1 MKIEDVRRVLIVGA
15 GTMGQQIGLQ
25 CARHGYNVTLYDLA
39 PDVLEAA
46 TMQIKAYADGFVT
59 FGILTQEQVD
69 ATLARITTTNDPKE
83 AAAEADLLSESVP
96 EDPELKGK
104 VFAQFNDLCPPHTI
118 FTTNT
123 STLIPSMF
131 AKETGR
137 PAQFAALHFHA
148 PMQGANVVDIMPHP
162 GTSNETVELL
172 EAFAKRIDQ
181 IAIVLKKES
190 SSYVFNA
197 MMHGFLAAAFNLA
210 INGVA
215 SVEDIDRAW
224 MGVTKMIAGPF
235 GMLDNVGLDTSWQV
249 TEYRAKELGDPQL
262 QAHADFLKPYVDKGW
277 LGVKSGR
284 GFYTYPDAAFLQPGF
299 LTCE

>member
-1 MKIEDVRRVLIVGA
+1 MKIENVKRVLIVGA

-25 CARHGYNVTLYDLA
+25 CAMHGYDVIIYDI
-39 PDVLEAA
+39 DVDALEAA
-46 TMQIKAYADGFVT
+46 TTQIKAYADGFVA
-59 FGILTQEQVD
+59 FGLLTQEQAD
-69 ATLARITTTNDPKE
+69 APLARITTTNDPKE

-96 EDPELKGK
+96 EDVELKGK
-104 VFAQFNDLCPPHTI
+104 VFAQFNGLCPPHTI

-123 STLIPSMF
+123 SSLIPSMF
-131 AKETGR
+131 AEETGR
-137 PAQFAALHFHA
+137 PAQFAALHFHG
-148 PMQGANVVDIMPHP
+148 PIRGANVVDIMPHA

-190 SSYVFNA
+190 RAYVFNA
-197 MMHGFLAAAFNLA
+197 MLHGFVQAALTLA

-235 GMLDNVGLDTSWQV
+235 GMLDNIGLDISWQIA
-249 TEYRAKELGDPQL
+249 EYWAKELGDSQL
-262 QAHADFLKPYVDKGW
+262 QAQADFLKQYVDKGW

-284 GFYTYPDAAFLQPGF
+284 GFYTYPDPAFLQPGF
-299 LTCE
+299 LTGE

>member
-1 MKIEDVRRVLIVGA
+1 M
-15 GTMGQQIGLQ
+15 
-25 CARHGYNVTLYDLA
+25 HGYNVTLYDLA

-46 TMQIKAYADGFVT
+46 TTQIKAYADGFVA
-59 FGILTQEQVD
+59 FGLLTQEQAD

-104 VFAQFNDLCPPHTI
+104 LFAQFNELCPPHTI

-148 PMQGANVVDIMPHP
+148 PAKVVDIMPHP

-172 EAFAKRIDQ
+172 KAFSKRIDQ

-190 SSYVFNA
+190 HAYVFNA
-197 MMHGFLAAAFNLA
+197 MLHGVLAAALNLA

-224 MGVTKMIAGPF
+224 MGVEEMPRGPF
-235 GMLDNVGLDTSWQV
+235 GILDKIGLDTSWQIR
-249 TEYRAKELGDPQL
+249 EFWAKALGDPQL
-262 QAHADFLKPYVDKGW
+262 QAQADFLKPYVDKGW

-284 GFYTYPDAAFLQPGF
+284 GFYTYPDPAFLQPGF
-299 LTCE
+299 LTGG

>member
-25 CARHGYNVTLYDLA
+25 CAMKGYDVTIYDIA
-39 PDVLEAA
+39 PNMLNA
-46 TMQIKAYADGFVT
+46 TTTQIKAYADEFVA
-59 FGILTQEQVD
+59 FGLLTQEQAD

-104 VFAQFNDLCPPHTI
+104 VFAQFHKLCPLHTI

-123 STLIPSMF
+123 STLIPSMY

-148 PMQGANVVDIMPHP
+148 PMRGANVVDIMPHA
-162 GTSNETVELL
+162 GTSNETVVLL

-197 MMHGFLAAAFNLA
+197 MLHGLLGAAFTLA

-235 GMLDNVGLDTSWQV
+235 GMLDNIGLDTSWQV
-249 TEYRAKELGDPQL
+249 TEYWAKALDDPQL
-262 QAHADFLKPYVDKGW
+262 QAHADSLKQYVDKGW
-277 LGVKSGR
+277 LGIKSGR
-284 GFYTYPDAAFLQPGF
+284 GFYTYPDPAFLQPGF
-299 LTCE
+299 LTGE